1 METTFRRMSA
11 RQRKEI
17 EGYVAF
23 GPNAFR
29 AVLFLLAVGTV
40 GWLLRGIHTWLVRPA
55 IDMDA
60 VWIVPTLAFAIWLY
74 RYGARWTGGRRR
86 RAEIRRDLARGEVA
100 VHRVVAVDAI
110 ELDPVKDEGPSF
122 FIRTV
127 DGLTVL
133 LAGQYLDLYRSKGFP
148 WTIIDIVEMPES
160 KIFLRLEVSGE
171 KLAASSRHPPGAAV
185 ELRALAESTRNYRVV
200 DVEFDP
206 LKEGR
211 IVPRRAGDPPLTSR

>member
-1 METTFRRMSA
+1 METTYRPLSK

-29 AVLFLLAVGTV
+29 AVLFLLAVAFV
-40 GWLLRGIHTWLVRPA
+40 GWLLRGIHLWLVRST
-55 IDMDA
+55 IDSDA

-100 VHRVVAVDAI
+100 VHRVAAVDAVAV
-110 ELDPVKDEGPSF
+110 EPMADEGPSYF
-122 FIRTV
+122 VLTDDGRTV
-127 DGLTVL
+127 LF
-133 LAGQYLDLYRSKGFP
+133 AGQYLDLYSRKGFP
-148 WTIIDIVEMPES
+148 WTIIEIVETPES
-160 KIFLRLEVSGE
+160 KTFLRLEVSGE
-171 KLAASSRHPPGAAV
+171 RLPPSARHPRDAAE
-185 ELRALAESTRNYRVV
+185 ELRALAGSTRNYGVV

-211 IVPRRAGDPPLTSR
+211 LVTRRAGPN

>member
-1 METTFRRMSA
+1 METTYRPLSN
-11 RQRKEI
+11 RQRKEL
-17 EGYVAF
+17 EGYIAV

-29 AVLFLLAVGTV
+29 AALFLLAVAFV
-40 GWLLRGIHTWLVRPA
+40 GWVLRGIHLWLVRST
-55 IDMDA
+55 IDSDA

-100 VHRVVAVDAI
+100 IHRVIAVDTVAL
-110 ELDPVKDEGPSF
+110 EPLGDEGPSYF
-122 FIRTV
+122 VLT
-127 DGLTVL
+127 DGGTTVL
-133 LAGQYLDLYRSKGFP
+133 FAGQYLELYSRKGFP
-148 WTIIDIVEMPES
+148 WTIIEIVEAPES

-171 KLAASSRHPPGAAV
+171 KLPPSVRHPRDAAG
-185 ELRALAESTRNYRVV
+185 ELRALAGRTRNYGVV

-211 IVPRRAGDPPLTSR
+211 LVARGGGDPSPDDR

>member
-1 METTFRRMSA
+1 METTYRPLSK

-29 AVLFLLAVGTV
+29 AVLFLLAVAFVGLLLCWIHSRLVRSTV
-40 GWLLRGIHTWLVRPA
+40 GT
-55 IDMDA
+55 DA
-60 VWIVPTLAFAIWLY
+60 VWIVPTVAFAIWLY

-100 VHRVVAVDAI
+100 VHRVAAVDAV
-110 ELDPVKDEGPSF
+110 ELEPMKDEGPSYF
-122 FIRTV
+122 VRAD
-127 DGLTVL
+127 DGTTVL
-133 LAGQYLDLYRSKGFP
+133 FAGQYLDQYRTKGFP
-148 WTIIDIVEMPES
+148 WTVIEIVETPES

-171 KLAASSRHPPGAAV
+171 KLPPSARHPPSAAA
-185 ELRALAESTRNYRVV
+185 ELRALAGSTRNYGVV

-211 IVPRRAGDPPLTSR
+211 LVMRRAGDPPRAS